1 MVTKKLFIIT
11 ILISLI
17 GHITVLGLTGLMDIG
32 SSLDNYTLFTIDLG
46 EKSDLAERTIKA
58 KELSPAASSED
69 TVDVSE
75 IKDED
80 TVNLDSSDSRYRQ
93 YLMKVKKEIR
103 SRWSYPE
110 KAYELKE
117 EGTAVVRFSIKEDGK
132 LADSRII
139 ISSGHE
145 SLDIESF
152 QVVKSAAPFAPLPKK
167 FNLTKLNIVAR
178 FQYILDG

>member
-1 MVTKKLFIIT
+1 MITKKLFIIT

-17 GHITVLGLTGLMDIG
+17 GHITVLGLTGLMDTG
-32 SSLDNYTLFTIDLG
+32 SSLDNDTLFTINLE
-46 EKSDLAERTIKA
+46 EKSELTERTIDA
-58 KELSPAASSED
+58 KETFPAASSED
-69 TVDVSE
+69 TVGASE

-93 YLMKVKKEIR
+93 YLMKVKKNIR
-103 SRWSYPE
+103 SGWSYPN
-110 KAYELKE
+110 KAYELKK
-117 EGTAVVRFSIKEDGK
+117 EGTAVVKFSIKEDGK
-132 LADSRII
+132 LADSRVI

-152 QVVKSAAPFAPLPKK
+152 HAVTSAAPFPPLPKK
-167 FNLTKLNIVAR
+167 FNLTNLNIVAR

>member
-1 MVTKKLFIIT
+1 MITKKLFIIT

-17 GHITVLGLTGLMDIG
+17 GHITVLGLTGLMDISG
-32 SSLDNYTLFTIDLG
+32 SLDNDTLFTINLE
-46 EKSDLAERTIKA
+46 EKSDLTERTIET
-58 KELSPAASSED
+58 KETFPAALSED
-69 TVDVSE
+69 TVVASE

-93 YLMKVKKEIR
+93 YLMKVKKNIR
-103 SRWSYPE
+103 SRWSYPD

-132 LADSRII
+132 LADSRVI

-152 QVVKSAAPFAPLPKK
+152 RVVKSAAPFMPLPKK
-167 FNLTKLNIVAR
+167 FDLTKLNMGLA
-178 FQYILDG
+178 